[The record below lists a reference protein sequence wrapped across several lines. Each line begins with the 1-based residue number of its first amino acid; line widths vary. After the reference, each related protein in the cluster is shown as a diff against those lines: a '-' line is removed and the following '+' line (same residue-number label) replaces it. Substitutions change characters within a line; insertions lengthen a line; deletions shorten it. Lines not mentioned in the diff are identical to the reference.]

1 MLDSKRYAKDY
12 NEIKVIGV
20 ASSLTRTAE
29 QTQIAQ
35 FWLASPTAIWNPVLS
50 QVLATRDLDLSAT
63 ARVFALFYLAAADA
77 SIACWDAKYIYNFW
91 RPQLAIRGGNLDG
104 NDSTDADL
112 TWLPPH
118 PTPRHPEYP
127 SGHSTVSSSIGT
139 ILRLAFEDNPGVPIV
154 VTVSGIT
161 RQWYTFSE
169 GVDEVIEARIYSGIH
184 FRTADE
190 VGARLGRQVAQ
201 FVSTHA
207 LRPCRKGGSR
217 CS

>member
-112 TWLPPH
+112 TWLPLH